1 MNPSSVHEPCDPES
15 LSLSRFQA
23 PLLLKGMVKA
33 PIQHSEMA
41 VGLNRIICG
50 SGGLVTKSCP
60 DLLRPHGL
68 KPFQPGSMGFPRQ
81 EHWSAL
87 PFPYDLY
94 TDLEQGLSLSKCGV
108 ILDGISLFLG
118 TRPTMFSSPQD
129 SILSALWGC
138 CVLGLLPFIFFFLS
152 WRVDIAGEEEGKT
165 N

>member
-1 MNPSSVHEPCDPES
+1 MDWS
-15 LSLSRFQA
+15 LFSQA
-23 PLLLKGMVKA
+23 PL
-33 PIQHSEMA
+33 
-41 VGLNRIICG
+41 
-50 SGGLVTKSCP
+50 
-60 DLLRPHGL
+60 
-68 KPFQPGSMGFPRQ
+68 SMGFPRQ

-165 N
+165 NWESSIERYTLPYALYPLKPSVSCHIKKWLQSTNPCHAQCVALWGAFVFLREAKP